1 MNQDNF
7 IILKEDNYQ
16 RVLDKTLEY
25 LEEKISPSHPRWVTP
40 DQAMKMLNIGV
51 STLQKL
57 RNEGKVVYSKISNK
71 NIMYEYQSILDF
83 LEENKVL

>member
-1 MNQDNF
+1 MNQENF

-16 RVLDKTLEY
+16 QVLDKTLEY
-25 LEEKISPSHPRWVTP
+25 LEGKINPSHPRWVTP
-40 DQAMKMLNIGV
+40 DEAMKMLNIGV

-57 RNEGKVVYSKISNK
+57 RNEGKIVYSKISNK
-71 NIMYEYQSILDF
+71 NIMYDYQSILDF